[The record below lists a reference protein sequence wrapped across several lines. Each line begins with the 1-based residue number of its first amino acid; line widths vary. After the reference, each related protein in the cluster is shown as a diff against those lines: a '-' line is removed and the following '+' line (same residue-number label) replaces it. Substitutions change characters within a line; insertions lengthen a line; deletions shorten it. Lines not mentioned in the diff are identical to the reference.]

1 MIFVSFFLFV
11 CFNSLTVHH
20 KKFTLCDF
28 HQEVAF
34 NQYFYLHQQF
44 MFLCACFILLC
55 PLQYFITLARLIT
68 LSRAFCSL

>member
-1 MIFVSFFLFV
+1 MIFIFLVFFLFV

-20 KKFTLCDF
+20 KNLPIDF

-44 MFLCACFILLC
+44 MFCVLVCLFLCLFLGVFGEQIFLKK
-55 PLQYFITLARLIT
+55 
-68 LSRAFCSL
+68 FCG